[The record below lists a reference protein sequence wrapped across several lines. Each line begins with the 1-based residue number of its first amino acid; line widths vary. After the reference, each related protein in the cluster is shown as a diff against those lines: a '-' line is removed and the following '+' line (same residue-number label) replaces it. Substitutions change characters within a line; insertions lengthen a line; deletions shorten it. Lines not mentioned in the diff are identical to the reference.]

1 MATTIH
7 LGDCL
12 SGCEVCTANYHEGRN
27 ICDTCMKYVGKGRM

>member
-12 SGCEVCTANYHEGRN
+12 SGCEVCTANYHEGQEV
-27 ICDTCMKYVGKGRM
+27 CDKCGEGM